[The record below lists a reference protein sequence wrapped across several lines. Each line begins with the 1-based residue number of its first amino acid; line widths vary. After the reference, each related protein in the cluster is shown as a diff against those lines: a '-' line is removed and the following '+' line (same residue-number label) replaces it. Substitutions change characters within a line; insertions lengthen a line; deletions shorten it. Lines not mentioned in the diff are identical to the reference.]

1 MFLDILQILA
11 ICSNR
16 LSSAAFSSLSP
27 SGKKETAML
36 WSGYPEPGS
45 TALIVQ
51 ILLHFLKKQIPYPCL
66 QNILDQFDDILIWGH
81 YMDRV
86 KTQTAE
92 SKALTREM
100 RRLFSKLPDALLQND
115 EAVFTRIFSSIFI
128 MLYQDSRE
136 QLLHGMPCTERF
148 PAALL

>member
-27 SGKKETAML
+27 SGKKEKAML

-51 ILLHFLKKQIPYPCL
+51 ILLHFLKNRYRIHA
-66 QNILDQFDDILIWGH
+66 F
-81 YMDRV
+81 
-86 KTQTAE
+86 
-92 SKALTREM
+92 
-100 RRLFSKLPDALLQND
+100 
-115 EAVFTRIFSSIFI
+115 RIFLTSLTTF
-128 MLYQDSRE
+128 
-136 QLLHGMPCTERF
+136 
-148 PAALL
+148 